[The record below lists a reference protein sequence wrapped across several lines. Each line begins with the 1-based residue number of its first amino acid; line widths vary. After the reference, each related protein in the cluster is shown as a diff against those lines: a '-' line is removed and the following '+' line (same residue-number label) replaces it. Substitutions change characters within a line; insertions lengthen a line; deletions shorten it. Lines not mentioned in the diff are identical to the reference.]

1 MSLKILFGLE
11 GLDITDTEIMVRIKS
26 AIDRDLHELEFVR
39 SDGSKVLIKLP
50 HIDFSHHI
58 DPWDGWRGTPN

>member
-11 GLDITDTEIMVRIKS
+11 CLDITDTEIMERIKS

-39 SDGSKVLIKLP
+39 NDGSKVLVKLP
-50 HIDFSHHI
+50 HIDFSQHM